1 MGTALA
7 YKIDTYPHI
16 VKTPGVRGGKAR
28 IDGTRIC
35 VKDIVQLHKG
45 GMKPEEMRECYSDRP
60 LTLAEVHAA
69 LAYYYDHGDEIEA
82 EFADDDRFFEEA
94 DRKWQDLLARNG
106 GQPPENPTP
115 EERAIPR
122 PLYVSRKP

>member
-7 YKIDTYPHI
+7 YKTDVYPHI

-35 VKDIVQLHKG
+35 VKDIVQLHKE
-45 GMKPEEMRECYSDRP
+45 GMKPEEMREYYSDRP
-60 LTLAEVHAA
+60 LTLAEVHTA

-82 EFADDDRFFEEA
+82 EFADEDRFFEEA
-94 DRKWQDLLARNG
+94 DRRWQDLVARNG